1 MKLYENKHNPLL
13 PKEKFQQRLRKN
25 IRVAFLLLLASLFIG
40 ISGYHWL
47 GGFGWIDS
55 LLNASMILGGMGP
68 VDTLHTNGAK
78 IFASGYAIFSGI
90 AIIGIIGVIAAPIAH
105 RFMHKFH
112 LSEESENTS
121 HGKGH
126 R

>member
-1 MKLYENKHNPLL
+1 MKLYENKHTPLL
-13 PKEKFQQRLRKN
+13 PKEKFQKRLRKN
-25 IRVAFLLLLASLFIG
+25 IRVATQLLFASLLIG
-40 ISGYHWL
+40 ILGYHWL
-47 GGFGWIDS
+47 GGFEWIDS

-68 VDTLHTNGAK
+68 VDVLHTNGAK

-90 AIIGIIGVIAAPIAH
+90 AIIGIIGIIIAPIAH

-112 LSEESENTS
+112 LSEEDEKTN

-126 R
+126 K